1 METILDSPSI
11 HSSSHSGFAG
21 FWIRFVALLI
31 DGLIIGIPIWL
42 LMFAVIGSAGMSN
55 PTDAMGT
62 YMALQ
67 LVGLLFGWL
76 YSALME
82 SSKSQATI
90 GKQALG
96 LKVTDV
102 NGDRISFVRAT
113 GRHFSKLI
121 SSLIFLIGYLMV
133 AFTEKKQGLHDIMAG
148 TLVVKKWT

>member
-21 FWIRFVALLI
+21 FWIRFVAFII

-42 LMFAVIGSAGMSN
+42 LMFSVIGSAGMSD
-55 PTDAMGT
+55 PTGDMGT
-62 YMALQ
+62 YFALQ
-67 LVGLLFGWL
+67 FVGILFGWL

-96 LKVTDV
+96 LKVTDA
-102 NGDRISFVRAT
+102 NGQRISFARAT
-113 GRHFSKLI
+113 GRHFSKFV
-121 SSLIFLIGYLMV
+121 SSMILLIGYLMV
-133 AFTEKKQGLHDIMAG
+133 AFTEKKQGLHDIMAA
-148 TLVVKKWT
+148 TLVVKK